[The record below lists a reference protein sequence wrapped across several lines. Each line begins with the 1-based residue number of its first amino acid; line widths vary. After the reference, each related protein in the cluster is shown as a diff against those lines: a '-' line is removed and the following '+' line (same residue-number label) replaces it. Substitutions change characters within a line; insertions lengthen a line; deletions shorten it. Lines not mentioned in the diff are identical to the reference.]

1 MASLREQVDLIREVF
16 AYSERF
22 RGATFVIKI
31 SSRIIDH
38 PDFPQHAADLAL
50 LHKAGIRIVIIPGAG
65 KKIDEIFSRY
75 GIEKKYIGA
84 IQVSNSETVDLV
96 KMAAFDAAHRV
107 MTALSGHGITPLIG
121 DWIRARSRGV
131 HQGEDFGSS
140 GIVDRVR
147 IESVIRSLE
156 LGHLLIFPCIG
167 HNDIGQPFNLSSNE
181 LAQTIATSLGAKKL
195 FLLTANPVMKI
206 PEWKTPSGVEIL
218 EDGRIFRMLPNLAS
232 ELAAMNL
239 DKPGRVNLDTAA
251 AACRAGIERSHILDG
266 CQSGILLKEIFSN
279 LGAGTMVFAD
289 IYERLRPMESSDVS
303 GMLAIMKP
311 LVAQGIL
318 VRRSREELASRR
330 NDYWVY
336 AMDGVVHGCAA
347 LHIHDELSA
356 EIAGVAVD
364 PRYAQLGIGRK
375 LIARLLEEAVKIGV
389 KKVFAFSS
397 RSSDWF
403 LSQGFHETSIS
414 SLPAKRQREY
424 DVGRNSKILIREL
437 PSSL

>member
-1 MASLREQVDLIREVF
+1 MVGLREQVDLIREVLT
-16 AYSERF
+16 YSERF
-22 RGATFVIKI
+22 YGTTFVIKI
-31 SSRIIDH
+31 SNQIIDR

-50 LHKAGIRIVIIPGAG
+50 LHKAGIRIAIIPGAG

-75 GIEKKYIGA
+75 GIEKKYIGT
-84 IQVSNSETVDLV
+84 IQVSNPETVELV
-96 KMAAFDAAHRV
+96 KMAAFDMAHRV

-121 DWIRARSRGV
+121 DWIKARSRGI

-167 HNDIGQPFNLSSNE
+167 HNDIGRPFNLSSNE
-181 LAQTIATSLGAKKL
+181 LAQNIAISLGAKKL
-195 FLLTANPVMKI
+195 FLLTADPVMKA
-206 PEWKTPSGVEIL
+206 PQWKMPSGVEIL
-218 EDGRIFRMLPNLAS
+218 EDGRIFRMLPNVAT
-232 ELAAMNL
+232 ELAAMNP
-239 DKPGRVNLDTAA
+239 DKPERINLDTAA

-266 CQSGILLKEIFSN
+266 CQSGILLKEVFSN

-289 IYERLRPMESSDVS
+289 VYERIRRMEISDVS
-303 GMLAIMKP
+303 DMLEIMKP
-311 LVAQGIL
+311 LVVQGMLI
-318 VRRSREELASRR
+318 RRTRENIVKKQ

-347 LHIHDELSA
+347 LHIHSELTA

-364 PRYAQLGIGRK
+364 SRYAQLGIGRK
-375 LIARLLEEAVKIGV
+375 LIAKLLEEAKKIGSQ
-389 KKVFAFSS
+389 KVFALSS

-403 LSQGFHETSIS
+403 LSQGFHEASIS
-414 SLPAKRQREY
+414 SLPVKRQKEY
-424 DVGRNSKILIREL
+424 DAVRKPKILVKEL
-437 PSSL
+437 SG

>member
-1 MASLREQVDLIREVF
+1 MVGLREQVDLIREVLT
-16 AYSERF
+16 YSERF
-22 RGATFVIKI
+22 YGTTFVIKI
-31 SSRIIDH
+31 SNQIIDR

-50 LHKAGIRIVIIPGAG
+50 LHKAGIRIAIIPGAG

-75 GIEKKYIGA
+75 GIEKKYIGT
-84 IQVSNSETVDLV
+84 IQVSNPETVELV
-96 KMAAFDAAHRV
+96 KMAAFDMAHRV

-121 DWIRARSRGV
+121 DWIKARSRGI

-167 HNDIGQPFNLSSNE
+167 HNDIGRPFNLSSNE
-181 LAQTIATSLGAKKL
+181 LAQNIAISLGAKKL
-195 FLLTANPVMKI
+195 FLLTADPVMKA
-206 PEWKTPSGVEIL
+206 PQWKMPSGVEIL
-218 EDGRIFRMLPNLAS
+218 EDGRIFRMLPNVAT
-232 ELAAMNL
+232 ELAAMNP
-239 DKPGRVNLDTAA
+239 DKPERINLDTAA

-266 CQSGILLKEIFSN
+266 CQSGILLKEVFSN

-289 IYERLRPMESSDVS
+289 VYERIRRMEISDVS
-303 GMLAIMKP
+303 DMLEIMKP
-311 LVAQGIL
+311 LVVQGMLI
-318 VRRSREELASRR
+318 RRTRENIVKKQ

-347 LHIHDELSA
+347 LHIHNELTA

-364 PRYAQLGIGRK
+364 SRYAQLGIGRK
-375 LIARLLEEAVKIGV
+375 LIAKLLEEAKKIGSQ
-389 KKVFAFSS
+389 KVFALSS

-403 LSQGFHETSIS
+403 LSQGFHEASIS
-414 SLPAKRQREY
+414 SLPVKRQKEY
-424 DVGRNSKILIREL
+424 DAVRKPKILVKEL
-437 PSSL
+437 SG

>member
-16 AYSERF
+16 SYSERF

-31 SSRIIDH
+31 SNRIIDH

-50 LHKAGIRIVIIPGAG
+50 LHKAGIRIVVIPGAG
-65 KKIDEIFSRY
+65 KKIDEVFSRY
-75 GIEKKYIGA
+75 GVEKKYIGA
-84 IQVSNSETVDLV
+84 IQVNDSETVDLV
-96 KMAAFDAAHRV
+96 KMAAFDVAHRV
-107 MTALSGHGITPLIG
+107 ITALSGHEITPLIG
-121 DWIRARSRGV
+121 DWIKARSRGV

-147 IESVIRSLE
+147 IESVMRSLE

-167 HNDIGQPFNLSSNE
+167 HSDIGRPLILSSNE
-181 LAQTIATSLGAKKL
+181 LAQSIAASLGAKKL
-195 FLLTANPVMKI
+195 FLLTANPVMKS

-218 EDGRIFRMLPNLAS
+218 EDGRIFRMLPDAAT
-232 ELAAMNL
+232 ELAAMNPE
-239 DKPGRVNLDTAA
+239 KPGRASLDIAA
-251 AACRAGIERSHILDG
+251 KACRAGIERSHILNG

-289 IYERLRPMESSDVS
+289 IYERLRPMKSSDVS
-303 GMLAIMKP
+303 GMLEIMKP

-318 VRRSREELASRR
+318 VRRTRDELVERR

-336 AMDGVVHGCAA
+336 AMDGMVHGCAA
-347 LHIHDELSA
+347 LHIHDELNA

-364 PRYAQLGIGRK
+364 PRYSQLGIGRK
-375 LIARLLEEAVKIGV
+375 LIARLLEEAARIGIR
-389 KKVFAFSS
+389 KVFALSS

-403 LSQGFHETSIS
+403 LSQGFHEVSIS

-424 DVGRNSKILIREL
+424 DADRKPKILIREF
-437 PSSL
+437 SG